1 MNWYDWVLIVPLVL
15 GVLLGYRMGLIKNLL
30 YIILLAITM
39 VVGAMLSQTIVN
51 YIGLDLESD
60 ALVTVIGYGLLLI
73 AGFILV
79 QISSGFV
86 QMVLSKLTFGIG
98 DKVNALGGLAA
109 GLVMGFLITTMI
121 VNITARWTYTPN
133 EEEDGRLE
141 ISEEAISKMFENSIK
156 DTSREAADKIIRE
169 SLMVG
174 VVIDAKN
181 LLGGQFLGIIPGEFS
196 DTLDVAEQR
205 REE

>member
-86 QMVLSKLTFGIG
+86 QMILSKLTFGIG

-121 VNITARWTYTPN
+121 VNIPARGLIPLMKKKM
-133 EEEDGRLE
+133 ED
-141 ISEEAISKMFENSIK
+141 
-156 DTSREAADKIIRE
+156 
-169 SLMVG
+169 
-174 VVIDAKN
+174 
-181 LLGGQFLGIIPGEFS
+181 
-196 DTLDVAEQR
+196 
-205 REE
+205 

>member
-86 QMVLSKLTFGIG
+86 QMILSKLTFGIG

>member
-1 MNWYDWVLIVPLVL
+1 
-15 GVLLGYRMGLIKNLL
+15 MGLIKNLL

-86 QMVLSKLTFGIG
+86 QMILSKLTFGIG